1 MRRRLTDFLSRRLM
15 GVQDH
20 LIMLGRQT
28 AKERVLSF
36 LIRLATNA
44 GAEDGEAVALP
55 MNRQDMADYLG
66 LTIETVSRVMTDLK
80 RSRLVT
86 LPELH
91 EFAIVD
97 MERARETVGWQ
108 E

>member
-1 MRRRLTDFLSRRLM
+1 
-15 GVQDH
+15 
-20 LIMLGRQT
+20 MLGRQT

-44 GAEDGEAVALP
+44 GAKNGEAVALP

-80 RSRLVT
+80 RSHLVT

-91 EFAIVD
+91 EFAITN
-97 MERARETVGWQ
+97 MERAHEVAGWQ